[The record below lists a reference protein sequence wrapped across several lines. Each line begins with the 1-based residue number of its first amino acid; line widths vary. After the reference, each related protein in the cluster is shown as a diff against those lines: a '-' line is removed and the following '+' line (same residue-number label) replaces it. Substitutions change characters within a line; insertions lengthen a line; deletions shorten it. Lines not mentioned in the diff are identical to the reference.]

1 MHFHNM
7 HFRPG
12 KNGARLQRSVMCR
25 RNDRTSDISIHEA
38 RHVPP
43 RISILLVDDHAV
55 VREGYKRL
63 IAFESDLCVC
73 GEARTA
79 AEAYHAFCS
88 LRPDVVVIDVSLQ
101 GPSGIEAIRRMLA
114 RERAAHILIFSV
126 REESIF
132 VRRALAA
139 GALGYVTKASA
150 SDVLVNAVRAVAHG
164 HRFLSSDVAQ
174 ALHASDAFREG
185 QVGSALSAREFEV
198 MGLLIQGYTLLA
210 IAEKLGISRKTVAN
224 HQSTLRQ
231 KFGADNSVQLARMAN
246 RFGLPFQ
253 PVPGS

>member
-1 MHFHNM
+1 M
-7 HFRPG
+7 
-12 KNGARLQRSVMCR
+12 
-25 RNDRTSDISIHEA
+25 
-38 RHVPP
+38 
-43 RISILLVDDHAV
+43 SILLVDDHAV

-79 AEAYHAFCS
+79 AEAYYAFCS
-88 LRPDVVVIDVSLQ
+88 LRPDVVVIDVSLP

-126 REESIF
+126 REETIF
-132 VRRALAA
+132 VRRALTA

-150 SDVLVNAVRAVAHG
+150 PDVLVDAVRTVARG
-164 HRFLSSDVAQ
+164 QRFLSPDIAQ
-174 ALHASDAFREG
+174 ALHESDAFQEG
-185 QVGSALSAREFEV
+185 QLDSALSAREFEV
-198 MGLLIQGYTLLA
+198 LGLLIQGYTLLT

-231 KFGADNSVQLARMAN
+231 KFGVDNSVQLARMAN
-246 RFGLPFQ
+246 RFGLSLQ
-253 PVPGS
+253 SVPGS